1 MIEAPFISKKP
12 SQRGYD
18 TYDEALWVCPKCG
31 PVEPKFSKLTGHW
44 LRLTECACQVQARIQ
59 AGKAERRAAWIQQD
73 QHTCYNWL
81 GPWISDDLPLVES
94 TFEAFHPKW
103 IAHNP
108 ETGDRLINLTEAYNA
123 ARLFA
128 LQPNGVIVFYGPYG
142 TGKTHLLAAICNELR
157 KRGVSSRF
165 CVAAKLHQ
173 AVAECYKSG
182 EDAYKLTYQAIV
194 APLLVI
200 DDVGASKLSESRLE
214 TYETIIDERTKH
226 RRPIA
231 ISTNYLDR
239 LEEFVGG
246 RAKSRLSMNQI
257 AVEMDGDDYR
267 MEM

>member
-12 SQRGYD
+12 SQRGFD
-18 TYDEALWVCPKCG
+18 TYDEAVWVCEKCG
-31 PVEPKFSKLTGHW
+31 PIEPHYSKLTGHW
-44 LRLTECACQVQARIQ
+44 LRMTECACQIEARRQ
-59 AGKAERRAAWIQQD
+59 VEEAERKAAWTRKDQQ
-73 QHTCYNWL
+73 TCYNWL
-81 GPWISDDLPLVES
+81 GTWISDDLPLVEQTLDS
-94 TFEAFHPKW
+94 FKHPLKW
-103 IAHNP
+103 QEKAW
-108 ETGDRLINLTEAYNA
+108 NA

-128 LQPNGVIVFYGPYG
+128 LRPNGTIVFYGPYG
-142 TGKTHLLAAICNELR
+142 TGKTHLLAAITNELR
-157 KRGVSSRF
+157 LRGMSSRF

-182 EDAYKLTYQAIV
+182 EDAYRLVYQAIV

>member
-18 TYDEALWVCPKCG
+18 TYDEALWDCPKCG
-31 PVEPKFSKLTGHW
+31 PIEPHYSKLTGHW
-44 LRLTECACQVQARIQ
+44 LRMTECACQVQARRIQ
-59 AGKAERRAAWIQQD
+59 EEAGRKAAWVQKD
-73 QHTCYNWL
+73 QHTCYDWL
-81 GPWISDDLPLVES
+81 GPYISDDLPLIEQ
-94 TFEAFHPKW
+94 TFDSFNLMHKWQEEAW
-103 IAHNP
+103 
-108 ETGDRLINLTEAYNA
+108 NA

-128 LQPNGVIVFYGPYG
+128 LQPNGTIVFYGPYG
-142 TGKTHLLAAICNELR
+142 TGKTHLLAAITNELR
-157 KRGVSSRF
+157 ARYMSSRF

-173 AVAECYKSG
+173 AVAECHKSG
-182 EDAYKLTYQAIV
+182 EDAYRLRYQAII

-200 DDVGASKLSESRLE
+200 DELGAGTLTDPRLE

-226 RRPIA
+226 KRPIA
-231 ISTNYLDR
+231 ISMNYLDR
-239 LEEFVGG
+239 LGEFVGG

>member
-1 MIEAPFISKKP
+1 MIEPTTFHRKP
-12 SQRGYD
+12 SQRGYE
-18 TYDEALWVCPKCG
+18 TYDDALWICERCG
-31 PVEPKFSKLTGHW
+31 PIEPHYSKLTGHW
-44 LRLTECACQVQARIQ
+44 LRISECACQEQARRLH
-59 AGKAERRAAWIQQD
+59 AEAERHLAWMRKDQQS
-73 QHTCYNWL
+73 CYNWL
-81 GPWISDDLPLVES
+81 GSWISDDLPLVES
-94 TFEAFHPKW
+94 TLTSFKRPLKWQEEAW
-103 IAHNP
+103 
-108 ETGDRLINLTEAYNA
+108 NA

-128 LQPNGVIVFYGPYG
+128 LQPYGTLVLHGPFG

-157 KRGVSSRF
+157 TRHMSSRF

-173 AVAECYKSG
+173 AVAECHKSG
-182 EDAYKLTYQAIV
+182 EDAYRLTYQAIT

-226 RRPIA
+226 KRPIA
-231 ISTNYLDR
+231 ISTNYIDQ
-239 LEEFVGG
+239 LEQFVGG

>member
-1 MIEAPFISKKP
+1 MLEIQRPSKIR
-12 SQRGYD
+12 SVGFA
-18 TYDEALWVCPKCG
+18 THDEALWVCEKCG
-31 PVEPKFSKLTGHW
+31 PIEPHYVRLTDRW
-44 LRLTECACQVQARIQ
+44 LRGPECPCQIEARRLQAETERYL
-59 AGKAERRAAWIQQD
+59 AWMRKDQQN
-73 QHTCYNWL
+73 CYNWL
-81 GPWISDDLPLVES
+81 GPFISDDLPLVEQTLDS
-94 TFEAFHPKW
+94 FKRPLKW
-103 IAHNP
+103 Q
-108 ETGDRLINLTEAYNA
+108 EKAYNA

-128 LQPNGVIVFYGPYG
+128 LEPNGTIIFYGPYG
-142 TGKTHLLAAICNELR
+142 TGKTHLLAAITNELR
-157 KRGVSSRF
+157 LRKFSSRF

-173 AVAECYKSG
+173 AVAECHKSG
-182 EDAYKLTYQAIV
+182 EDAYRLMYQAIT

-231 ISTNYLDR
+231 ISTNYVDQLA
-239 LEEFVGG
+239 EFVGG